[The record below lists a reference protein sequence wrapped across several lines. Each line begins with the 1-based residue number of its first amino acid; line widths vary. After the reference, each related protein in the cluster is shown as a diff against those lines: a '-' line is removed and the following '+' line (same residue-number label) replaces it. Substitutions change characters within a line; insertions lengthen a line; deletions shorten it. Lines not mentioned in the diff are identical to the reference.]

1 MSSASKWL
9 TEDQCEQLREF
20 RQGDVLSSLKRHTWL
35 AHGDSPTTEHARRN
49 VEAGHLSAI
58 GEDAPHGH
66 AILTQT
72 CDLMP
77 RRGIDPPFVALAP
90 LAQLEGNYAA
100 QGRLGRLTRYA
111 HLPAYRDG
119 SYFADLERIITA
131 ESGVLLWH
139 GCAEGLSND
148 QERNDF
154 TRAVARKFNRFAF
167 PDDVPRSL
175 DKWRSHVVTKHGK
188 ENSPEG
194 AFYREALDVRISVD
208 PDWDKD
214 AFAITVILLFPPDFL
229 PEIDPL
235 VNPPTG
241 VVHSV
246 NRLSAAEIAHQLQE
260 RIDDPSRAFLMCD
273 RLQKLW
279 SEQCTPMGAVKE
291 IKFEFISA
299 EVMTVYDYR
308 RSFSFDLEFL
318 SSS

>member
-1 MSSASKWL
+1 M
-9 TEDQCEQLREF
+9 
-20 RQGDVLSSLKRHTWL
+20 
-35 AHGDSPTTEHARRN
+35 
-49 VEAGHLSAI
+49 
-58 GEDAPHGH
+58 
-66 AILTQT
+66 
-72 CDLMP
+72 
-77 RRGIDPPFVALAP
+77 
-90 LAQLEGNYAA
+90 
-100 QGRLGRLTRYA
+100 
-111 HLPAYRDG
+111 
-119 SYFADLERIITA
+119 
-131 ESGVLLWH
+131 
-139 GCAEGLSND
+139 
-148 QERNDF
+148 
-154 TRAVARKFNRFAF
+154 
-167 PDDVPRSL
+167 
-175 DKWRSHVVTKHGK
+175 VTKHGK